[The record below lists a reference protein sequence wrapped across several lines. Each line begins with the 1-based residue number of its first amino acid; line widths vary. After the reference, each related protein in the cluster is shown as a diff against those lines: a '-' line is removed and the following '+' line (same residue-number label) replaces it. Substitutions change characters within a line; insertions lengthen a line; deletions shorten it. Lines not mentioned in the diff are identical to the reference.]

1 MPTTNRP
8 LSQGARPVAFTT
20 LIGEHLDKILGSGVF
35 KTSDTLREL
44 LRFTVQETMAG
55 RGGNLKEYV
64 LGTAVLE
71 RGESFDPKADSI
83 VRVQMRRLREHLSRY
98 YATEGQH
105 DSVVIEIPRGSY
117 VPAFRTAAR
126 DGVTAVPAGLDER
139 LIVGRQRELNDL
151 RSAFESA
158 AAGHGRLICVAGE
171 PGIGKTTVVE
181 VFLRELVTSG
191 AGCYV
196 ARGRCS
202 ERLAGSEAYL
212 PMLEA
217 LESLARSADESLNG
231 VMTAVAPTWYAQIA
245 PLTQVHAAGLTAT
258 KSQVASQQR
267 LKREL
272 VALLEELTRLQP
284 VVIFLDDLHWADAST
299 VDVLAYAMSRC
310 ASRRILI
317 VAAYRPT
324 ELIAADH
331 PFQRVRLELQ
341 GHGICRD
348 IPIDFLTRE
357 DVDRYL
363 GLQFPEHLFPAEL
376 SRRLHERTEGNP
388 LFMADLVRFL
398 RDRGVLAEHEGRW
411 VIVGQLPE
419 AERQLPQSVRSM
431 VDKKISEL
439 DDADRRLLTAGS
451 VQRGASSESE
461 IVRAASGHE
470 PEPGVSPARQARR
483 GARDARRD
491 LRVVHRGL

>member
-1 MPTTNRP
+1 
-8 LSQGARPVAFTT
+8 
-20 LIGEHLDKILGSGVF
+20 
-35 KTSDTLREL
+35 
-44 LRFTVQETMAG
+44 
-55 RGGNLKEYV
+55 
-64 LGTAVLE
+64 
-71 RGESFDPKADSI
+71 
-83 VRVQMRRLREHLSRY
+83 
-98 YATEGQH
+98 
-105 DSVVIEIPRGSY
+105 
-117 VPAFRTAAR
+117 
-126 DGVTAVPAGLDER
+126 
-139 LIVGRQRELNDL
+139 
-151 RSAFESA
+151 
-158 AAGHGRLICVAGE
+158 
-171 PGIGKTTVVE
+171 VE

-217 LESLARSADESLNG
+217 LESLVRSADESLNG
-231 VMTAVAPTWYAQIA
+231 VMTAVAPTWYAEIT
-245 PLTQVHAAGLTAT
+245 PLTQVHSSLRGPLPPGPADRTAT
-258 KSQVASQQR
+258 ERQVASQQR

-299 VDVLAYAMSRC
+299 VDVLAYAMTRC

-324 ELIAADH
+324 ELIADDH

-491 LRVVHRGL
+491 LRVVTEGFDTPDLKDAATLLEQLARGTSHPT